1 MKVIGK
7 SVLATLAIVLLFCI
21 RANAQDAQGWT
32 ILPYLTAG
40 DGGEKSENVFRSGVG
55 IDGKYNFHKY
65 WSVLA
70 GIEYEYRYGKGE
82 NFVQREGLKHIFRFP
97 VRAEFT
103 YGWFYI
109 NLGPYIERATNTRFS
124 DNETVDFGFGGMTEI
139 GGRARVSKKDHVRL
153 GVQSQYCFYKGTL
166 DGQSYFGGNG
176 YWAVLGIIAYEHHF

>member
-21 RANAQDAQGWT
+21 KANAQDAQGWT

-40 DGGEKSENVFRSGVG
+40 DGGEKSESVFRSGVG

-82 NFVQREGLKHIFRFP
+82 NFTQREGLKHIFRFP

-103 YGWFYI
+103 YRWFYI

-124 DNETVDFGFGGMTEI
+124 DNETVDFGFGCMTEI
-139 GGRARVSKKDHVRL
+139 GGRAQVSKKDYVRL

-176 YWAVLGIIAYEHHF
+176 YWAVLGVIAYEHHF